1 MIALSKCIASARQV
15 ELISLTKQDAIAI
28 LNIDHGKK
36 NPIDSTMIGEIYTA
50 LKDLRDDPEIHGLVL
65 GSASDRFFSIGF
77 DIPNLFDLSRVDFGT
92 FYKAFT
98 ELCLELYTFPKPTA
112 AAVQGHA
119 TAGGFILT
127 LACDYRICSRGNVL
141 LGLNEAKL
149 GVPVPWFSELVL
161 EAKAGKNNAKTLIDE
176 GEFFLPEDALKMG
189 IIDDILE
196 KDEVLP
202 NALVA
207 ASDVTPDIMD
217 VFRTIKS
224 ARTDRIEKN
233 VVKTMGEK
241 TEAFLDRWYAPE
253 VRENLK
259 EAMKKY

>member
-1 MIALSKCIASARQV
+1 
-15 ELISLTKQDAIAI
+15 LISLTKQDAIAI
-28 LNIDHGKK
+28 LKIDHGKK
-36 NPIDSTMIGEIYTA
+36 NPIDSTMIGEIYKA

-127 LACDYRICSRGNVL
+127 LACDYRICSQGHVL
-141 LGLNEAKL
+141 MGLNEAKL
-149 GVPVPWFSELVL
+149 GVPVPYFSALVL
-161 EAKAGKNNAKTLIDE
+161 EAKVGKTNTDSIIEE
-176 GEFFLPEDALKMG
+176 GEFFLPEEALKMG
-189 IIDDILE
+189 LVDDILE
-196 KDEVLP
+196 SDEVMP
-202 NALVA
+202 NAIVA

-217 VFRTIKS
+217 TYRTIKS
-224 ARTDRIEKN
+224 ARTARIEAIVQKAL
-233 VVKTMGEK
+233 GEK
-241 TEAFLDRWYAPE
+241 TEAFLDRWYSPE